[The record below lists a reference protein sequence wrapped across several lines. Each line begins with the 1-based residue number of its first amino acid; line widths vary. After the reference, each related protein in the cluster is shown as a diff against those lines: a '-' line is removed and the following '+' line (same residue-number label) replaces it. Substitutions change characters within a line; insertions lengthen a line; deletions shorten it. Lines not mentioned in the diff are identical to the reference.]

1 MWTKKEQHGI
11 KLLLGI
17 VALILLAG
25 CASSQQTAQ
34 ETALTETA
42 TPDPLA
48 LQCIHQSGRNDYCYA
63 GDLLAEDT
71 ALLEKA
77 TRRLC
82 LNGERY
88 WCFIYIWKDEES
100 VAKSHPLTD
109 AESSSMIAKF
119 TSNPQTGRECFQAY
133 SNGEVIYSSGNCE

>member
-1 MWTKKEQHGI
+1 MWIKNERRGI

-25 CASSQQTAQ
+25 CAASPGASQDTAQ
-34 ETALTETA
+34 LATA
-42 TPDPLA
+42 TPDPLS
-48 LQCIHQSGRNDYCYA
+48 LQCIHQSGRNDYCYT
-63 GDLLAEDT
+63 GDLLAEDP

-77 TRRLC
+77 SRRLC
-82 LNGERY
+82 LDGERY

-100 VAKSHPLTD
+100 VAGSHPLTD

-119 TSNPQTGRECFQAY
+119 TSNPQTGLECFQAY